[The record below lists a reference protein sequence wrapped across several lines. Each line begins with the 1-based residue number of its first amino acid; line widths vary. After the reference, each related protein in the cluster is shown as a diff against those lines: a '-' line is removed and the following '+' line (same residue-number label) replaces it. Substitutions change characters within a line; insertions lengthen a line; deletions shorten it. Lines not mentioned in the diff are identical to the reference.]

1 MRRTVLLVLALGMLG
16 VGCPHSQRKPT
27 EKPVTAPQPGSDVTS
42 NLLGTGWV
50 AVSIAGRPAADKME
64 SWVKLSTDGEI
75 SGHAACNAFTGSF
88 RIDGDRISVDQL
100 ARTKM
105 LCVGATMDEERR
117 FLAAIEG
124 ANRFEIVKDH
134 LLLYPAG
141 SGEPTELAPLS
152 TNATGD
158 AAISGNVLF
167 DSHEDLQADARLV
180 VRLVDLTMPDVP
192 PDTLGATIIDPV
204 LAPPIPFTIVYR
216 SDAVDPDG
224 SYALE
229 ATVLVGDDAML
240 DTHQPVPVLTGGHP
254 RDDVQLEVAP
264 TS

>member
-1 MRRTVLLVLALGMLG
+1 MRRTVLLVLALGMVG
-16 VGCPHSQRKPT
+16 VGCPHAPAKPE
-27 EKPVTAPQPGSDVTS
+27 EKPVTAPEPGSDMTS
-42 NLLGTGWV
+42 PLLGTGWV

-64 SWVKLSTDGEI
+64 SWVKLSKDGEI

-88 RIDGDRISVDQL
+88 HIDGDQISVDHL
-100 ARTKM
+100 AKTKM

-124 ANRFEIVKDH
+124 ATRFEVVEGH
-134 LLLYPAG
+134 LLLYPADAG
-141 SGEPTELAPLS
+141 TPTELAPLS
-152 TNATGD
+152 TNAKGD
-158 AAISGNVLF
+158 AAISGKVLF
-167 DSHEDLQADARLV
+167 DSHEDLRADARLV
-180 VRLVDLTMPDVP
+180 VRLVDLTIPDVP
-192 PDTLGATIIDPV
+192 PDTLGTTIIDPV
-204 LAPPIPFTIVYR
+204 LAPPIPFTVVYQ

-229 ATVLVGDDAML
+229 ATVLVGDDVML
-240 DTHQPVPVLTGGHP
+240 DTSQPVPVLTGGHP